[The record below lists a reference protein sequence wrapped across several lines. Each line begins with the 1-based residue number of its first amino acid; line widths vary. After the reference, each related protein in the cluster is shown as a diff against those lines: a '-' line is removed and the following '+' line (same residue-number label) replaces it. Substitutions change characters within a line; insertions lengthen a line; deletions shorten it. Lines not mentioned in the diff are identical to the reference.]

1 MSLWVSGSRVY
12 VENAT
17 SSCLQWAEQSTPDMS
32 VASSFLNSPAPVFCV
47 INSFSNMFIGMI
59 CHSMDR
65 LF

>member
-1 MSLWVSGSRVY
+1 
-12 VENAT
+12 
-17 SSCLQWAEQSTPDMS
+17 MS